1 MPQTKPEFL
10 SRPGRA
16 SRAQQVLPGQVVFA
30 TRRVLG
36 RRFLLIP
43 DRELVWLVKYLLAV
57 CAKRH
62 GIELHEVAVMSSHL
76 HLLFT
81 DWLGRRGLF
90 FNEFHA
96 MLAKCV
102 QRIRGWTLPVF
113 DKRQTN
119 QPVVVTVLGAVEAAA
134 YIQANAVMAGL
145 VASPPE
151 WPGNLTDL
159 RETGWGKRERVARP
173 DVLHRE
179 DGVVVRCFD
188 AKNPNWP
195 KDLELELVPLA
206 ARLGMAPEECVAQV
220 KAQRDALVEEARAE
234 VAKRGGRF
242 LGRLRAMR
250 RRSTRAQATST
261 EEANEVVPRIKAGR
275 GQGERAAMRS
285 RTTRRSVGTW
295 PSAACGCC
303 RVRRTWCFPR
313 GASCGLDSSGS
324 RGTRVSL
331 RPSFD
336 APRGLERTNAA

>member
-1 MPQTKPEFL
+1 MPQSQTKPEFL

-220 KAQRDALVEEARAE
+220 KAQRDALVEEAHAE

-242 LGRLRAMR
+242 LGRLRAM

-275 GQGERAAMRS
+275 GQGEARRHALADDASFRWDMAECRL
-285 RTTRRSVGTW
+285 RMLQGEKDVVFPAGCFLWARRFGFATRFGI
-295 PSAACGCC
+295 
-303 RVRRTWCFPR
+303 
-313 GASCGLDSSGS
+313 
-324 RGTRVSL
+324 
-331 RPSFD
+331 
-336 APRGLERTNAA
+336 APPLV